1 MDNLGVQNRFGGL
14 YPKFMDL
21 TLDRMRR
28 LMAAL
33 DHPERRLPP
42 VVHVAGTNGKGS
54 LCAYLQAIAGAAGL
68 KAHRF
73 TSPALVNFNERIL
86 LAGQEI
92 SDSVLETLLDDCE
105 AANAGQPITLFEMTT
120 AVAFKA
126 FADHPA
132 DLLILE
138 VGMGGRMDSTNLVE
152 QPLATAI
159 TPISMDHMD
168 FLGHTITAIA
178 GEKAGIM
185 KRGVPVVI
193 GRQVE
198 EAADTLE
205 RVARRVHAPL
215 SRMGREWVVERRGE
229 RLGRLTYASPTLA
242 LDLPPPALAG
252 LHQYDNAATAI
263 ACVEQMRRRLEIPD
277 QAIADGL
284 ARAVWPARLQRLK
297 AGPIVAALPPGVAL
311 WLDGMHNA
319 DSGRVIADSLAG
331 WTDRPIGLVWG
342 MMGNKAA
349 EDLLA
354 PLAPHLSAI
363 RTVTIPDTPNARP
376 PADLARIARAAGVEA
391 SEAASVAE
399 GVAALA
405 NAGCRSILIGGSL
418 YLAGTVLK
426 DHS

>member
-1 MDNLGVQNRFGGL
+1 
-14 YPKFMDL
+14 
-21 TLDRMRR
+21 MRR

-54 LCAYLQAIAGAAGL
+54 LCAYLQAIAEAAGL

-92 SDSVLETLLDDCE
+92 PDATLEKLLDECE
-105 AANAGQPITLFEMTT
+105 AANAGQPITLFEITT

-138 VGMGGRMDSTNLVE
+138 VGMGGRMDSTNLID
-152 QPLATAI
+152 QPLAAAI

-193 GRQVE
+193 GRQVL
-198 EAADTLE
+198 EAAETLE
-205 RVARRVHAPL
+205 RVARRVRAPL
-215 SRMGREWVVERRGE
+215 SRMGREWTAERRGS
-229 RLGRLTYASPTLA
+229 RLIYESPTLA

-297 AGPIVAALPPGVAL
+297 KGPIVDALPPGVTL

-319 DSGRVIADSLAG
+319 DSGRVIAESLAG

-349 EDLLA
+349 EDLFA
-354 PLAPHLSAI
+354 PLARHLAAV
-363 RTVTIPDTPNARP
+363 RTVSIPDTPNARP
-376 PADLARIARAAGVEA
+376 PADLARIAQSAGVEA
-391 SEAASVAE
+391 NKAASVAE

-405 NAGCRSILIGGSL
+405 KAGCRSILIGGSL

>member
-1 MDNLGVQNRFGGL
+1 
-14 YPKFMDL
+14 
-21 TLDRMRR
+21 MRR

-54 LCAYLQAIAGAAGL
+54 LCAYLQAMAEAAGL

-92 SDSVLETLLDDCE
+92 SDAALVKLLDECE
-105 AANAGQPITLFEMTT
+105 AANAGQPITVFEMTT
-120 AVAFKA
+120 AIAFKA

-168 FLGHTITAIA
+168 FLGHTIAAIA

-185 KRGVPVVI
+185 KRAVPVVI
-193 GRQVE
+193 GRQIL
-198 EAADTLE
+198 EAADALE
-205 RVARRVHAPL
+205 RAAHAVGAPL
-215 SRMGREWVVERRGE
+215 SRMGREWGVERRSE
-229 RLGRLTYASPTLA
+229 RLIYDSPTLS

-263 ACVEQMRRRLEIPD
+263 ACVEQMRRQFTIPD

-284 ARAVWPARLQRLK
+284 ASAVWPARLQRLK
-297 AGPIVAALPPGVAL
+297 AGPILDALPPGVAL

-319 DSGRVIADSLAG
+319 DSGRVIADSLAS
-331 WTDRPIGLVWG
+331 WTGRPIGLVWG

-354 PLAPHLSAI
+354 PLAPHLAAI
-363 RTVTIPDTPNARP
+363 QAVAIPETPNTRP
-376 PADLARIARAAGVEA
+376 PADLVRIARAAGVMA
-391 SEAASVAE
+391 DVANSVAD

-405 NAGCRSILIGGSL
+405 SAGCRSILIGGSL

>member
-1 MDNLGVQNRFGGL
+1 
-14 YPKFMDL
+14 MDL

-28 LMAAL
+28 LMATL
-33 DHPERRLPP
+33 DHPEQRLPP

-92 SDSVLETLLDDCE
+92 SDSALEKLLDECE
-105 AANAGQPITLFEMTT
+105 AANAGQPITLFEITT

-138 VGMGGRMDSTNLVE
+138 VGMGGRMDSTNLVD

-168 FLGHTITAIA
+168 YLGHTITAIA

-193 GRQVE
+193 GRQIR
-198 EAADTLE
+198 EAADALE
-205 RVARRVHAPL
+205 RVALRVSAPL
-215 SRMGREWVVERRGE
+215 SRMGQEWTVERRGD
-229 RLGRLTYASPTLA
+229 RLVYASPTLS
-242 LDLPPPALAG
+242 LELPPPALAG

-263 ACVEQMRRRLEIPD
+263 ACVEQMRRRLEISD

-297 AGPIVAALPPGVAL
+297 AGPIVDALPPGVAL

-319 DSGRVIADSLAG
+319 DSGRVIGESLAS

-354 PLAPHLSAI
+354 PLAPHLAAI

-376 PADLARIARAAGVEA
+376 PADLTQIALAAGVEA
-391 SEAASVAE
+391 TEAASVAE

-405 NAGCRSILIGGSL
+405 KGGCRSILIGGSL